1 MVHKHILVA
10 IDGSAME
17 RKVVAKAVEEA
28 KLKEANLTVV
38 RILDTPSYLLNSPRL
53 MKMMEG
59 TRKYLVE
66 ELASIKQEI
75 AQTLPEDSLSVIV
88 SYGNPKQQII
98 AYATEPARAIDLIV
112 IGATG
117 ESEETLAGS
126 TTTYL
131 INRAPCD
138 VLVVR

>member
-17 RKVVAKAVEEA
+17 RKVIAKAVEEA
-28 KLKEANLTVV
+28 KLKEASLTVV

-75 AQTLPEDSLSVIV
+75 AP
-88 SYGNPKQQII
+88 YGNPKQQII
-98 AYATEPARAIDLIV
+98 AYATEPERAIDLII

>member
-28 KLKEANLTVV
+28 KLKEANLTVL

-98 AYATEPARAIDLIV
+98 AYATAPVRAIDLIV